1 MTKTDS
7 TITPRS
13 FKHLSDMERGEL
25 NAYVKLG
32 LSFTEIG
39 VKMNR
44 HKSTIS
50 REYKRGSVQQINT
63 NRKAFTAYFP
73 DAGAR
78 VYRENRTNC
87 GAPSVV
93 MKAWSFLRFAET
105 KILKDN
111 WSPDAVVG
119 MAKRSP
125 EWKNSFIPCTKTI
138 YNLIDTGALSVIN
151 MDLALKVKRST
162 KKKRP
167 RENKRIMGP
176 SIEMRCPSIETRE
189 EFGHWEIDTVNGK
202 KSNDEALLTLIER
215 KTRKE
220 LIIRLDGKDAESVE
234 LGLKKL
240 LGPYEG
246 RVAQVFKT
254 ITADNGSEFST
265 LAEYGKKDGV
275 SVYFSH
281 PYSSFERGTNERHNG
296 LIRRVIKK
304 GQPIHSYSDAL
315 IQEVETWMNELPRRI
330 LGYETPSE
338 AFARCLTEVA

>member
-1 MTKTDS
+1 
-7 TITPRS
+7 
-13 FKHLSDMERGEL
+13 LSDTERGEL
-25 NAYVKLG
+25 YAYAKMG

-39 VKMNR
+39 VKMKR
-44 HKSTIS
+44 HKSIIS
-50 REYKRGSVQQINT
+50 REHKRGSVQQINT
-63 NRKAFTAYFP
+63 NRKAFSAYFP
-73 DAGAR
+73 DSGAR
-78 VYRENRTNC
+78 VYRENRSNC

-138 YNLIDTGALSVIN
+138 YKLIDTGALSVIN

-176 SIEMRCPSIETRE
+176 SIGTRCPSVETRE
-189 EFGHWEIDTVNGK
+189 EFGHWEIDTVIGK

-220 LIIRLDGKDAESVE
+220 LIVRLAGKDAGSVE

-240 LGPYEG
+240 FDPYDG
-246 RVAQVFKT
+246 QLSHVFKT
-254 ITADNGSEFST
+254 NGSEFST
-265 LAEYGKKDGV
+265 LEECGKKGGF

-304 GQPIHSYSDAL
+304 GQPIYSYSDAL
-315 IQEVETWMNELPRRI
+315 IQEVETWMNELPRKI

-338 AFARCLTEVA
+338 TTETPRHSITMGCCI

>member
-1 MTKTDS
+1 M
-7 TITPRS
+7 
-13 FKHLSDMERGEL
+13 HMLSL
-25 NAYVKLG
+25 I
-32 LSFTEIG
+32 STEIG
-39 VKMNR
+39 
-44 HKSTIS
+44 
-50 REYKRGSVQQINT
+50 Y
-63 NRKAFTAYFP
+63 A
-73 DAGAR
+73 
-78 VYRENRTNC
+78 
-87 GAPSVV
+87 
-93 MKAWSFLRFAET
+93 
-105 KILKDN
+105 
-111 WSPDAVVG
+111 
-119 MAKRSP
+119 
-125 EWKNSFIPCTKTI
+125 WKNSFIPCTKTV

-176 SIEMRCPSIETRE
+176 SIETRCPSIETRE
-189 EFGHWEIDTVNGK
+189 EFGHWEIDTVIGK

-234 LGLKKL
+234 FGLNKL

-254 ITADNGSEFST
+254 ITADNGSEFNT

-296 LIRRVIKK
+296 LIRRVIKT
-304 GQPIHSYSDAL
+304 GQTHYS
-315 IQEVETWMNELPRRI
+315 INILPFLLVYFHGNRTRKKVASATFI
-330 LGYETPSE
+330 NHMH
-338 AFARCLTEVA
+338 CLLKRLADYIIT